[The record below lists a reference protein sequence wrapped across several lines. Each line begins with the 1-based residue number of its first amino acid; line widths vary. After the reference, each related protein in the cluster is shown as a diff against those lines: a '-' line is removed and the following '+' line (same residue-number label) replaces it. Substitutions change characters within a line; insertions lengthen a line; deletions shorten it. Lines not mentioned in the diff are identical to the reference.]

1 MLKKPMWQ
9 GTVSGL
15 QNLTVGYCQQLVK
28 SRGSQSLS
36 QEMNSA
42 NNLNELGSVREGTQ
56 SKQIRNKLSNAF
68 KNSFTYSFIH
78 SINVTNIY

>member
-15 QNLTVGYCQQLVK
+15 QNLTVGYSQQLVK
-28 SRGSQSLS
+28 SRGLQSLS

-42 NNLNELGSVREGTQ
+42 NNLNELGSVGKELKA
-56 SKQIRNKLSNAF
+56 SK
-68 KNSFTYSFIH
+68 
-78 SINVTNIY
+78 

>member
-15 QNLTVGYCQQLVK
+15 QNLTVGYGQQLVK
-28 SRGSQSLS
+28 SRGLQSLS

-42 NNLNELGSVREGTQ
+42 NNLNELGSVGKELKA
-56 SKQIRNKLSNAF
+56 SK
-68 KNSFTYSFIH
+68 
-78 SINVTNIY
+78 